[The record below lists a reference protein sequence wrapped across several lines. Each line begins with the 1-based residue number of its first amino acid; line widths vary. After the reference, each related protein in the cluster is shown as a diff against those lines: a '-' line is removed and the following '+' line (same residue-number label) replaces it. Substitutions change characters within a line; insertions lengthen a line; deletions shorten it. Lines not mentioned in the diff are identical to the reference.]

1 MKSSLRR
8 SALAVLAA
16 AVGTSLLVTPPQAVA
31 ATGQAD
37 RIAVLEGDVLFVKEG
52 EMDADWVEQER
63 GVKKFQLD
71 SDRIAVL
78 KTDGSLL
85 VKQGDLAPGWF
96 TVNPDSVT
104 DFQIRDGRIAF
115 TEGEDLYV
123 TEGDLGGE
131 LVHQD
136 AKVKKFQIDGDRI
149 GVLTPDGK
157 LLVKEG
163 DLGPGWIE
171 ISGNGVTDFQLEDDR
186 VAYTEGDHLWAQE
199 GELDAPSIDQETG
212 VKKFQLEGDRVGVLK
227 TDGEL
232 LVKGGDLEPGW
243 AQITP
248 SATDFL
254 LDGDRIGYV
263 EDGDLW
269 AQEGELDAE
278 STVQETDIDA
288 FDLDGDRLAVVKDGE
303 LLVKEADLEPG
314 WFVADEDSATGVQ
327 LLMAPK
333 RGAGDTYVTLED
345 LKEIYGL
352 IREEDV
358 VEEGLES
365 LNAAMDEGEI
375 NNPARIAAF
384 VATLHQ
390 ESGFRYNA
398 GEGGQTATYKGRGY
412 IQLTGVANYRSAGD
426 YLGHDFVA
434 DPEAAASL
442 EYSAD
447 IARWYW
453 TVARAATNSYA
464 DDLDMGGVGRMIG
477 YATAPGEDEQR
488 CNDFKAALRYFNG
501 GELPDGHITCNRY

>member
-16 AVGTSLLVTPPQAVA
+16 ATGATLLVSPPQAVA
-31 ATGQAD
+31 ATGQGD

-52 EMDADWVEQER
+52 EMDAEWVEQER

-71 SDRIAVL
+71 SDRVAVL

-85 VKQGDLAPGWF
+85 VKEGDLEPGWF

-136 AKVKKFQIDGDRI
+136 AKVKKFQIENDRVA
-149 GVLTPDGK
+149 VLTPDGK

-163 DLGPGWIE
+163 DLDPGWVE
-171 ISGNGVTDFQLEDDR
+171 ISTNGVTDFQLEDDR
-186 VAYTEGDHLWAQE
+186 IAYTEGDHLWAQE
-199 GELDAPSIDQETG
+199 GELDAESIDQETG
-212 VKKFQLEGDRVGVLK
+212 VKKFQLESDRVGVLK
-227 TDGEL
+227 NDGEL

-243 AQITP
+243 AQISP

-263 EDGDLW
+263 QDGDLW

-278 STVQETDIDA
+278 STVQETDIDR
-288 FDLDGDRLAVVKDGE
+288 FDLDGDRLAVVKDGQ

-314 WFVADEDSATGVQ
+314 WFVADEDSATDVQ
-327 LLMAPK
+327 LLVAPK
-333 RGAGDTYVTLED
+333 RGAGDTYVTLDD
-345 LKEIYGL
+345 LKEIYGF
-352 IREEDV
+352 IAEEGT
-358 VEEGLES
+358 VEEGLAS

-384 VATLHQ
+384 LATLRN

-398 GEGGQTATYKGRGY
+398 GEGGQTARYRGRGY
-412 IQLTGVANYRSAGD
+412 IQLTADFNYRAAGD
-426 YLGHDFVA
+426 YLGYDLLG
-434 DPEAAASL
+434 DPDAAASL

-453 TVARAATNSYA
+453 TVARTNTNALA
-464 DDLDMGGVGRMIG
+464 DDLNMGGVDRNIG
-477 YATAPGEDEQR
+477 YAPNTREDAER
-488 CNDFKAALRYFNG
+488 CNDFQAALRYFNG
-501 GELPDGHITCNRY
+501 GELPDGHINCVR